1 MVKVRVGAK
10 RALIGSIHIEAKY
23 YSHIILISLRLLAS
37 ENLRDIPGIS
47 DSPMSM
53 YVGGIA
59 GLISSKK
66 RPVPCISQPS
76 LRHPPDENITTIL
89 LREIGCVIHCGRNR

>member
-1 MVKVRVGAK
+1 MVIMSSYLNLSIPVSH
-10 RALIGSIHIEAKY
+10 LI
-23 YSHIILISLRLLAS
+23 
-37 ENLRDIPGIS
+37 
-47 DSPMSM
+47 
-53 YVGGIA
+53 YVGEIT